1 MHIEA
6 LKISNPKNTETSTS
20 KTNSSDKN
28 FSKILSKANDS
39 ISPKDKSE
47 NPNNYSSN
55 KVTSKEQKVE
65 TVDNRESQATK
76 EVEDTEKSKESEVT
90 SNRFKYDFSKG
101 LEGLLGSVSKLIDN
115 TDEGQTISVDDL
127 SSILN
132 ASSLQQLGDILGL
145 DLKSDTADGLSLNKI
160 LQALGIDQA
169 DVQNAIQQLTGDD
182 HSIGKDV
189 WELLAGIAQNQ
200 QTFMQNL
207 QEAIKGDANAKVSKS
222 QASQILQVLKL
233 IELKAPKTDLMLKQ
247 EYQTFQLKEMLSEL
261 SSKIEATP
269 STSNETN
276 LANANKLKQLNVQ
289 LVDATTGENIS
300 SVQTTATNKATTTA
314 VTITL
319 PTSKAAQAEALVK
332 EFQAIMNRSQFS
344 NNIAGTKLL
353 IKLYP
358 ENLGSIRVELIQK
371 DGIMTARFLASTNIG
386 KQMLESQLQQLKQ
399 GLVNQNIQLDR
410 IDVAQ
415 ALTETNRNE
424 KEHQQQFQHAFK
436 QHSEEQQKQQKDNDE
451 EQSNFNDILMDMEV

>member
-1 MHIEA
+1 MQIEA

-20 KTNSSDKN
+20 KANSSDKN

-39 ISPKDKSE
+39 ISTKEKSE
-47 NPNNYSSN
+47 NTNNDSSN
-55 KVTSKEQKVE
+55 KVPSKKQKVE
-65 TVDNRESQATK
+65 TVDDKDSQATK
-76 EVEDTEKSKESEVT
+76 EVEDTEKSKESEAT

-115 TDEGQTISVDDL
+115 SDEDQKISLDDL
-127 SSILN
+127 SAILN
-132 ASSLQQLGDILGL
+132 ASSVQQLGDLLGL
-145 DLKSDTADGLSLNKI
+145 DLKSDATDGLSLNKI
-160 LQALGIDQA
+160 LQALGIDHE

-189 WELLAGIAQNQ
+189 WDLLAGIGQNQ
-200 QTFMQNL
+200 QAFMQNL
-207 QEAIKGDANAKVSKS
+207 QAAIKGDSNAKVSKS

-233 IELKAPKTDLMLKQ
+233 IELTAPKADLMLKQ
-247 EYQTFQLKEMLSEL
+247 EYQTFQLKEMLSDL
-261 SSKIEATP
+261 SSKLEATP
-269 STSNETN
+269 STSNETE
-276 LANANKLKQLNVQ
+276 LANVNKVKQLNVK
-289 LVDATTGENIS
+289 LVDAATSENIS
-300 SVQTTATNKATTTA
+300 SIQTTTNKATTTA

-319 PTSKAAQAEALVK
+319 PTSKAAQAEAFVK

-415 ALTETNRNE
+415 TLTETNRNA

-451 EQSNFNDILMDMEV
+451 EQSDFNDILMDMEV